1 MEARSRILSLLA
13 ELDRAARQSVASAA
27 TEGRFGDLEHLA
39 PIAKD
44 VAVLA
49 GKWRADAETKATST
63 PSPDSGGRVTRRQ
76 ARESRELT
84 RTGAEQ
90 RAKPKK
96 SDFPSF
102 LRERQ
107 ELVKL
112 GWSPREKGPYEHRV
126 ERAYVD
132 RVTQEV
138 ASKGCTGKRFAM
150 EEILNSLSG
159 PRVANP
165 IPSYQIYA
173 VMAWLKWSGMIIQ
186 HGRQGY
192 NVVRPKTFAASV
204 ETSWQSL
211 RQR

>member
-1 MEARSRILSLLA
+1 MAAHARILALLA
-13 ELDRAARQSVASAA
+13 ELDRAARQSVATAA
-27 TEGRFGDLEHLA
+27 TEGRFEDLEHLA
-39 PIAKD
+39 PLAKD

-49 GKWRADAETKATST
+49 GKWRAQAEVKATST
-63 PSPDSGGRVTRRQ
+63 PTAHVARRVTKRRTSD
-76 ARESRELT
+76 AHELV
-84 RTGAEQ
+84 RTGAEPK
-90 RAKPKK
+90 AKPKK

-102 LRERQ
+102 LRERH

-126 ERAYVD
+126 DKAYVD
-132 RVTQEV
+132 RVSEAV

-150 EEILNSLSG
+150 DEVLDSLSG
-159 PRVANP
+159 PRIAEP

-173 VMAWLKWSGMIIQ
+173 VMAWLKWSGMVIQ

-204 ETSWQSL
+204 ETAWKSL